1 MQHFAVVQS
10 LCRLGL
16 QTRDPAI
23 RQQVERLHDRLLK
36 AGDAKNAETL
46 SRLLG
51 VDDASAMTPTRVEL
65 SRFHVQGEPL
75 TEAVSPPVDRET
87 SQPLCRIVF
96 QPGKPGEKP
105 VLPERTANAI
115 GDLISEWNNHDSLER
130 LGVAPS
136 RSCLLF
142 GPPGTGKTLTAYH
155 IAATLRLPLIDARI
169 DGLISSFLGTTA
181 RNIANLFAFANRYRC
196 VLLLDEFDAVAKLR
210 DDPQEVGEIKRV
222 VNSLLQNLDE
232 RAEIGIT
239 IAITNHD
246 QLLDTAVW
254 RRFEHQ
260 IEFEMPDRTGR
271 EQLFSQ
277 FLKPMPSN
285 PTLTQLAAYVT
296 EGRSGSD
303 LRRLCNAIKR
313 NLAVTR
319 REPTPSNQFTSLREC
334 LAREP
339 SGRSQ
344 AREEHLIASIEEF
357 VTQALADPAFGIK
370 QKPLSNL
377 VQVDQ
382 STVSRWAKKTVVK
395 DAVHAS

>member
-1 MQHFAVVQS
+1 MSALASDLDNSYES
-10 LCRLGL
+10 L
-16 QTRDPAI
+16 A
-23 RQQVERLHDRLLK
+23 
-36 AGDAKNAETL
+36 
-46 SRLLG
+46 
-51 VDDASAMTPTRVEL
+51 
-65 SRFHVQGEPL
+65 
-75 TEAVSPPVDRET
+75 
-87 SQPLCRIVF
+87 
-96 QPGKPGEKP
+96 
-105 VLPERTANAI
+105 
-115 GDLISEWNNHDSLER
+115 R

-142 GPPGTGKTLTAYH
+142 GPPGTGKTLTAYQ
-155 IAATLRLPLIDARI
+155 IAAALRLPLIDARI

-246 QLLDTAVW
+246 KLLDTAVW

-260 IEFEMPDRTGR
+260 IEFDMPDRTTR
-271 EQLFSQ
+271 EQLFAQ
-277 FLKPMPSN
+277 FLKPMPAN
-285 PTLTQLAAYVT
+285 PTLTQLAAYVS
-296 EGRSGSD
+296 EGRSGGD

-313 NLAVTR
+313 NLAVSR
-319 REPTPSNQFTSLREC
+319 REPTPSNQFAALREC

-339 SGRSQ
+339 SSRSQ
-344 AREEHLIASIEEF
+344 GREERLIASIEEF
-357 VTQALADPAFGIK
+357 VTLALTDPTFGIK
-370 QKPLSNL
+370 QKPLSSL

-382 STVSRWAKKTVVK
+382 STVSRWAKRTGVK
-395 DAVHAS
+395 DAVHAQ